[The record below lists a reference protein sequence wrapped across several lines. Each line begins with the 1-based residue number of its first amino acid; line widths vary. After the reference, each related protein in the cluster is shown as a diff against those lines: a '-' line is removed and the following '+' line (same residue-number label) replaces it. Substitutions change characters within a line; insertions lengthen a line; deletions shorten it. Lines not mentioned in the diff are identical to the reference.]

1 MKKTIL
7 LIVSLLFCIS
17 IFGAKEKQ
25 NKKVQP
31 KQWFSF
37 AFNGTKWKVASHQE
51 TKETITMEWTNSGE
65 PVTNWS
71 ELVTAQILFTDT
83 KQINAQRFSTFFIN
97 QIKTG
102 SIDFKVK
109 KLLDTPDAVVFE
121 WSHKGSGKWPAQ
133 REIVHVF
140 RGKDAIYRLAYTVK
154 EKSYNSFLY
163 RVKYTYW
170 LKTIK
175 QAKLIDQKE

>member
-1 MKKTIL
+1 MKKTIV
-7 LIVSLLFCIS
+7 LIVSLLFCVS
-17 IFGAKEKQ
+17 IFGAKEKE
-25 NKKVQP
+25 NKKVQT

-37 AFNGTKWKVASHQE
+37 AFNGTKWEPAYHQE
-51 TKETITMEWTNSGE
+51 TKEAIIMEWTNSGE
-65 PVTNWS
+65 PVTNWT

-83 KQINAQRFSTFFIN
+83 KQVNAQRFSTLFIN

-109 KLLDTPDAVVFE
+109 RLLDTPDAVILV

-140 RGKDAIYRLAYTVK
+140 KGKDAIYRLAYTVK
-154 EKSYNSFLY
+154 EKNYNTFIY
-163 RVKYTYW
+163 RLKYIYW
-170 LKTIK
+170 LKAIK
-175 QAKLIDQKE
+175 QAKLVDQ